1 MDLLL
6 EKRYHLDT
14 VVTKK
19 EKERRANGNSSS
31 DTDKKQVRGERG
43 GRGRG
48 EEGEGEGGKMGG
60 RGGTVTSKIILINC
74 LSYMYM
80 YSTNQE

>member
-31 DTDKKQVRGERG
+31 DTDKKHVRGERG
-43 GRGRG
+43 ERG
-48 EEGEGEGGKMGG
+48 GG
-60 RGGTVTSKIILINC
+60 RGGGREDGRKGRDSHVQDYFNP
-74 LSYMYM
+74 LS
-80 YSTNQE
+80 